1 MKWEDLQL
9 FEAAAR
15 MRGIAAA
22 AKTLHIGQPQLSRRL
37 MRFEDVIGTRLFDR
51 TPNGLM
57 LTPAGERLLP
67 IAQEM
72 RHIANKAERMKP
84 ELALDAR
91 RTVRFS
97 LDEVRERFILQNA
110 KWLKNALPDIQIEIF
125 SSQEHLD
132 HAARETDIQIRSCL
146 PETDTLVARK
156 LGHLKY
162 RVYVSQS
169 YECPENVAAEDDP
182 NWIII
187 GATRSWYPEITQ
199 WFDNT
204 IGGQTAFRVNTQTAV
219 LHALEAGAGYGILP
233 EFIGNASDKLRCVD
247 AFGVVHVSQEN
258 LIVHRDVLRD
268 PIVRKTVDAVLEL
281 YKNCQQEKGVTLAPK
296 CSIK

>member
-1 MKWEDLQL
+1 MVKWEDLQL

-67 IAQEM
+67 VAQEM
-72 RHIANKAERMKP
+72 REVANKAERMKP

-110 KWLKNALPDIQIEIF
+110 KTLKDALPGIQIEVF

-156 LGHLKY
+156 LGFLTY
-162 RVYVSQS
+162 RVYVAKS
-169 YECPENVAAEDDP
+169 YESGENTAPIDDP

-187 GATRSWYPEITQ
+187 GAARSWYPEITQ
-199 WFDNT
+199 WFEST
-204 IGGQTAFRVNTQTAV
+204 VGLQSAFRVNTQTAV

-233 EFIGNASDKLRCVD
+233 EFMGDDSDQLHCVEE
-247 AFGVVHVSQEN
+247 FGAVHVSQEN

-268 PIVRKTVDAVLEL
+268 PIVRKTVDAVSAL
-281 YKNCQQEKGVTLAPK
+281 YKNSQKASLAK
-296 CSIK
+296 KTAA

>member
-1 MKWEDLQL
+1 MMKWEDLQL

-67 IAQEM
+67 VVQEM
-72 RHIANKAERMKP
+72 REVANKAERMKP

-110 KWLKNALPDIQIEIF
+110 KALKGALPGIQIEVF

-156 LGHLKY
+156 LGFLTY
-162 RVYVSQS
+162 RVYVAKS
-169 YECPENVAAEDDP
+169 YEGGENAAPVDDH
-182 NWIII
+182 NWVII
-187 GATRSWYPEITQ
+187 GAARSWYPEITQ
-199 WFDNT
+199 WFEST
-204 IGGQTAFRVNTQTAV
+204 VGLQSAFRVNTQTAV

-233 EFIGNASDKLRCVD
+233 EFMGDGSGQLRCVEE
-247 AFGVVHVSQEN
+247 FGVVHVSQEN
-258 LIVHRDVLRD
+258 LIAHRDVLRD
-268 PIVRKTVDAVLEL
+268 PIVRKTVDAVSAL
-281 YKNCQQEKGVTLAPK
+281 YKNSQKTSLAK
-296 CSIK
+296 QTAA